1 MLKLGGKDVK
11 FTGMQYLL
19 GFAHTNFYFHVTTA
33 YNILRHN
40 GIELAQRDFICT
52 WCHCL
57 SDASRTNS

>member
-1 MLKLGGKDVK
+1 
-11 FTGMQYLL
+11 
-19 GFAHTNFYFHVTTA
+19 
-33 YNILRHN
+33 LRHN